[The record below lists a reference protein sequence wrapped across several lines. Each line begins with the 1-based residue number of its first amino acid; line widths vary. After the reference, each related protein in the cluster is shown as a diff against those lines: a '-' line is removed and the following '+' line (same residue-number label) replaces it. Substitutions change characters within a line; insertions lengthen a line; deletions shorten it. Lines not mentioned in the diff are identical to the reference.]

1 MAVYFLDSSAIVKRY
16 FQEQGYEW
24 IETLH
29 DPAQRHA
36 LYIAQAALV
45 EVVASICRKAREQ
58 NMPREERDTTIEDF
72 RRDVQNTYSV
82 WLVDNALYTA
92 AGDLCRSHRLR
103 AYDAVQLACAM
114 AVRGDVLVAQP
125 PEARSSEAE
134 PPDFIFVSAD
144 LGLLTIARAEG
155 FSIENPNNYS

>member
-1 MAVYFLDSSAIVKRY
+1 MALYFLDSSAIVKRY
-16 FQEQGYEW
+16 FQEPGHEW

-29 DPAQRHA
+29 DPAQGHG

-58 NMPREERDTTIEDF
+58 NMPREERDSTIDDF

-82 WLVDNALYTA
+82 WVVDNALYTA

-103 AYDAVQLACAM
+103 AYDAFQLACAA
-114 AVRGDVLVAQP
+114 AVRKDALVIQP
-125 PEARSSEAE
+125 PEAESS
-134 PPDFIFVSAD
+134 
-144 LGLLTIARAEG
+144 
-155 FSIENPNNYS
+155 YSFFTLK

>member
-1 MAVYFLDSSAIVKRY
+1 MALYFLDSSAIVKRY
-16 FQEQGYEW
+16 FQEPGHEW

-29 DPAQRHA
+29 DPAQGHG

-58 NMPREERDTTIEDF
+58 NMSFEERDSTIDDF
-72 RRDVQNTYSV
+72 RRDVQIIYNV
-82 WLVDNALYTA
+82 WVVENALYTA

-103 AYDAVQLACAM
+103 AYDAVQLACAL
-114 AVRGDVLVAQP
+114 AVHEDVLAAQP
-125 PEARSSEAE
+125 PDAE
-134 PPDFIFVSAD
+134 PPDLFFVSAD

-155 FSIENPNNYS
+155 FSSENPNNYS

>member
-1 MAVYFLDSSAIVKRY
+1 MALYFLDSSTIVKRY
-16 FQEQGYEW
+16 FQEPGHEW

-29 DPAQRHA
+29 DPAQGHG

-58 NMPREERDTTIEDF
+58 NMSREERDSTIDDF

-82 WLVDNALYTA
+82 WVVDNALYIA

-114 AVRGDVLVAQP
+114 AVREDVLVAQSP
-125 PEARSSEAE
+125 DTEQ
-134 PPDFIFVSAD
+134 PDFLFVSAD
-144 LGLLTIARAEG
+144 FGLLTIARAEG
-155 FSIENPNNYS
+155 FSSENPNNFA